1 MAGQAGRATQA
12 VRIRASQQ
20 QRAAGALSSPLCC
33 LPPSRSGYVNTT
45 RRTIAAASLVQTQ
58 PSQSTRWRPISV
70 LDDWVAKEARPISL
84 RQLMVFG
91 RSLTE
96 ARLISS
102 ANYVRTELPTRLAH
116 RIRDIQQ
123 LPYAVVSNPHIS
135 AVYELYYN
143 AFDMFRKVKEIKTL
157 DDNDVLCDV
166 IGQTL
171 QAHLPVIPKLAMGIL
186 ECSDL
191 MPAKDLDKFM
201 NTILRARISRRV
213 IAEQHLALT
222 ETFNASWYSPGAPLP
237 EGHEFIG
244 EVFLK
249 CQARDVIDRCA
260 KAVCELARSAY
271 GPEVQLPDIQLTGHL
286 DTTFPYILSHLEYIV
301 GELLRNAVQAT
312 VERHQRMYES
322 HGSNYVGI
330 PPPPP
335 PIEITL
341 CEAAQHVIIRV
352 SDQGGG
358 VPHDMMP
365 YLWSFSKGKHSQR
378 LLENLKKVPR
388 MSATLQE
395 LRVDE
400 AQNPPSRNS
409 STHPLDKPPNVTGDP
424 DHPHGNSLASLSQ
437 RPPNL
442 RLGMGLPLSRV
453 YAEYWA
459 GSLELHSLEG
469 YGVDAFLQ
477 ISKLGN
483 KNEQLTMR
491 ASMDAV

>member
-1 MAGQAGRATQA
+1 MAHQASQA
-12 VRIRASQQ
+12 VRLKLRLSGCRSSRIGGGRSFCCALRPGHSQ
-20 QRAAGALSSPLCC
+20 R
-33 LPPSRSGYVNTT
+33 RGY
-45 RRTIAAASLVQTQ
+45 AAAPQAHN
-58 PSQSTRWRPISV
+58 STSTSTFPHNLTWRPISV

-96 ARLISS
+96 ARLLSS
-102 ANYVRTELPTRLAH
+102 ANYVRTELPTSTARLAH

-123 LPYAVVSNPHIS
+123 LPFAVVSNPHIS
-135 AVYELYYN
+135 AVYELYYQ
-143 AFDMFRKVKEIKTL
+143 AFDLLRKVKEVKTL
-157 DDNDVLCDV
+157 EDNDALCQV
-166 IGQTL
+166 IGHTL

-186 ECSDL
+186 ESSDL
-191 MPAKDLDKFM
+191 MDARDLDKFM
-201 NTILRARISRRV
+201 NTILRSRISRRV

-222 ETFNASWYSPGAPLP
+222 DTFHASWYSPGAPLP

-249 CQARDVIDRCA
+249 CQARDVIARCA
-260 KAVCELARSAY
+260 AAVRALARSAY
-271 GPEVQLPDIQLTGHL
+271 GPDVALPDIQLTGHL
-286 DTTFPYILSHLEYIV
+286 GTTFPYILSHLEYIV
-301 GELLRNAVQAT
+301 GELLRNAVQAA
-312 VERHQRMYES
+312 VETHQRRQRAS
-322 HGSNYVGI
+322 SA
-330 PPPPP
+330 PPP
-335 PIEITL
+335 PIEVTV
-341 CEAAQHVIIRV
+341 CEAQQHVIIRV

-358 VPHDMMP
+358 VPQDMLP
-365 YLWSFSKGKHSQR
+365 YLWSFSKGEHTPR
-378 LLENLKKVPR
+378 LLANLKKVPR

-395 LRVDE
+395 LRPDDRPDDRLDGRTDNVDG
-400 AQNPPSRNS
+400 Q
-409 STHPLDKPPNVTGDP
+409 H
-424 DHPHGNSLASLSQ
+424 HGSSLSSLSR

-459 GSLELHSLEG
+459 GSLSLHSLEG

>member
-1 MAGQAGRATQA
+1 
-12 VRIRASQQ
+12 
-20 QRAAGALSSPLCC
+20 
-33 LPPSRSGYVNTT
+33 
-45 RRTIAAASLVQTQ
+45 
-58 PSQSTRWRPISV
+58 
-70 LDDWVAKEARPISL
+70 
-84 RQLMVFG
+84 MVFG

-116 RIRDIQQ
+116 RLRDIQQ
-123 LPYAVVSNPHIS
+123 LPFAVVSNPHVH

-143 AFDMFRKVKEIKTL
+143 AFDTLRKFKEIKTL
-157 DDNDVLCDV
+157 DDNDVLCNA
-166 IGQTL
+166 IAQTL

-186 ECSDL
+186 ESSEL
-191 MPAKDLDKFM
+191 MPARELDKFM

-260 KAVCELARSAY
+260 KAVCSLARSAY
-271 GPEVQLPDIQLTGHL
+271 GPDVQLPDIRLTGHL
-286 DTTFPYILSHLEYIV
+286 NTTFPYILSHLEYIV

-312 VERHQRMYES
+312 VERHQRRQQEDLGRCS
-322 HGSNYVGI
+322 ANGL

-358 VPHDMMP
+358 VPHDMLP
-365 YLWSFSKGKHSQR
+365 YLWSFSKGKYSQR

-388 MSATLQE
+388 MAATLQE
-395 LRVDE
+395 LRVDDGS
-400 AQNPPSRNS
+400 QQ
-409 STHPLDKPPNVTGDP
+409 KPAATSDSE
-424 DHPHGNSLASLSQ
+424 HQHSNSLASLAQ

>member
-1 MAGQAGRATQA
+1 MT
-12 VRIRASQQ
+12 
-20 QRAAGALSSPLCC
+20 
-33 LPPSRSGYVNTT
+33 LPRTARRSGWTSQLVL
-45 RRTIAAASLVQTQ
+45 ASLAQTT
-58 PSQSTRWRPISV
+58 STQNKRWRPISV

-116 RIRDIQQ
+116 RLRDIQQ
-123 LPYAVVSNPHIS
+123 LPYAVVSNPHVH
-135 AVYELYYN
+135 AVYELYYK
-143 AFDMFRKVKEIKTL
+143 AFDTLRKFKEIKTL
-157 DDNDVLCDV
+157 EDNDVLCSV

-186 ECSDL
+186 ECSEL
-191 MPAKDLDKFM
+191 MSAHELDKFM

-260 KAVCELARSAY
+260 KAVCSLARSAY
-271 GPEVQLPDIQLTGHL
+271 GPDVQLPDIRLTGHL
-286 DTTFPYILSHLEYIV
+286 DTTFPYILSHLEYII

-312 VERHQRMYES
+312 VERHQRRQQEEASRYPAGNM
-322 HGSNYVGI
+322 

-365 YLWSFSKGKHSQR
+365 YLWSFSKGKHSQQ

-388 MSATLQE
+388 MAATLQE
-395 LRVDE
+395 LRVDDVNQ
-400 AQNPPSRNS
+400 QNSAE
-409 STHPLDKPPNVTGDP
+409 LGDSEQ
-424 DHPHGNSLASLSQ
+424 PHNNSLASLSR